1 MRVFVALDIPGEIRA
16 RIAEYVER
24 VRGYAPGARWVK
36 PESLHVTLKFVGE
49 VNAPLLRQMKDA
61 LRPVKASPF
70 EVKFEGIGYFPG
82 PKSARVFW
90 AGIDAPDS
98 LAYLASSIDGQ
109 LQPLGVTPEK
119 AAYRPHLTLAR
130 AGTAS
135 TQSLRLLQKQLEAEP
150 SPHFGTMTA
159 HEYYLYQSTLSPQG
173 ARYARLERFA
183 LA

>member
-24 VRGYAPGARWVK
+24 VRGYAPDARWVK

-49 VNAPLLRQMKDA
+49 VNDA
-61 LRPVKASPF
+61 LLQQIKTSLTSVKGRPL
-70 EVKFEGIGYFPG
+70 EMKFEGIGYFPG

-98 LAYLASSIDGQ
+98 LAQLASSIDGQ
-109 LQPLGVTPEK
+109 LQPLGAAAEK

-130 AGTAS
+130 AGTAG

>member
-16 RIAEYVER
+16 RLAEYVER
-24 VRGYAPGARWVK
+24 VRTYAPDARWVK

-49 VNAPLLRQMKDA
+49 VDAPLLQLIKDA

-70 EVKFEGIGYFPG
+70 EVKFAGIGYFPG
-82 PKSARVFW
+82 AKSARVFW
-90 AGIDAPDS
+90 AGVHAPDT
-98 LAYLASSIDGQ
+98 LAHLAASIDGQ
-109 LQPLGVTPEK
+109 LEHLGITPEK

-150 SPHFGTMTA
+150 SPQFGTMTA

-173 ARYARLERFA
+173 ARYAKLERFA